1 MAVLHNLDP
10 FDALKIYYQGETD
23 GFPEEDFSENL
34 KARGVI
40 LPPLLHRFLREYGF
54 MTVNRQS
61 DAPRFFHPNL
71 MTKRIF
77 RYGEGKELPLLIIG
91 RVEEFEITVI
101 DEKSDDPT
109 VLLMK
114 NTPTQAQVLPS
125 DDTVSELFKVMLCA
139 LMMKMDG
146 AIIAD
151 EPELAAR
158 LLRENGFD
166 LEAIANNPVLHREYS
181 LCFSE
186 EARTF
191 TAAEFKDGE
200 LARFFFLRSEG
211 FLKGLK
217 EIRETE
223 QNTISL

>member
-10 FDALKIYYQGETD
+10 FDAMKIYYQGEAD
-23 GFPEEDFSENL
+23 GFPEDDFAENL
-34 KARGVI
+34 KTRGII
-40 LPPLLHRFLREYGF
+40 LPTILHRFLREYGF

-61 DAPRFFHPNL
+61 DAPRFIHPNI

-91 RVEEFEITVI
+91 RVDEFEITVI
-101 DEKSDDPT
+101 DEVSDDPT

-125 DDTVSELFKVMLCA
+125 DDTLSELFKVMFCA
-139 LMMKMDG
+139 LMMKTTG
-146 AIIAD
+146 AIVAD

-166 LEAIANNPVLHREYS
+166 LEAITNDPKLHREYS
-181 LCFSE
+181 ICFSE
-186 EARTF
+186 EVRTF
-191 TAAEFKDGE
+191 TAAEFSEGE
-200 LARFFFLRSEG
+200 LAKFFFLRSER
-211 FLKGLK
+211 FLKGLG
-217 EIRETE
+217 EIR
-223 QNTISL
+223 

>member
-10 FDALKIYYQGETD
+10 FDALKIFYQGETD
-23 GFPEEDFSENL
+23 GFPEEDFAENL
-34 KARGVI
+34 KTRGII
-40 LPPLLHRFLREYGF
+40 LPPILHRFLREYGF

-61 DAPRFFHPNL
+61 DAPRFIHPNI

-91 RVEEFEITVI
+91 RVEDFEITVI
-101 DEKSDDPT
+101 DEKNDDPA

-114 NTPTQAQVLPS
+114 NTPKQAQVLPS
-125 DDTVSELFKVMLCA
+125 DDTLSELFKVMFVA
-139 LMMKMDG
+139 LMMKTNG
-146 AIIAD
+146 AIVAD
-151 EPELAAR
+151 EPELATR

-166 LEAIANNPVLHREYS
+166 LEAITNNPVLHREYS

-186 EARTF
+186 DLRTF
-191 TAAEFKDGE
+191 TAAEFKEGE
-200 LARFFFLRSEG
+200 LEKFFFLRSER

-217 EIRETE
+217 EIQETE
-223 QNTISL
+223 QKAIT

>member
-10 FDALKIYYQGETD
+10 IEALKIFYQGETD

-34 KARGVI
+34 KTRGIVLPAI
-40 LPPLLHRFLREYGF
+40 LHGFLREYGY

-61 DAPRFFHPNL
+61 DAPRFLHPNI
-71 MTKRIF
+71 MMKRIF

-91 RVEEFEITVI
+91 RVDEFEITVI
-101 DEKSDDPT
+101 DEKKDDPT
-109 VLLMK
+109 VFLMK
-114 NTPTQAQVLPS
+114 NTPTQAQLLPS

-139 LMMKMDG
+139 LMVKSSG
-146 AIIAD
+146 AVIAD

-158 LLRENGFD
+158 LLRENNFD
-166 LEAIANNPVLHREYS
+166 LEAITNDPALHREYS
-181 LCFSE
+181 ICFSE

-191 TAAEFKDGE
+191 TAAEFNEGE
-200 LARFFFLRSEG
+200 LARFFFLRSER

-217 EIRETE
+217 DI
-223 QNTISL
+223 Q

>member
-10 FDALKIYYQGETD
+10 FDALKIFYQGETD
-23 GFPEEDFSENL
+23 GFPEEDFAENL
-34 KARGVI
+34 KTRGII
-40 LPPLLHRFLREYGF
+40 LPPILHRFLREYGF

-61 DAPRFFHPNL
+61 DAPRFIHPNI

-77 RYGEGKELPLLIIG
+77 RYGEGKELPLLILG
-91 RVEEFEITVI
+91 RVDEYEITVI

-125 DDTVSELFKVMLCA
+125 DDTLSELFKVMFCA
-139 LMMKMDG
+139 LMMKTTG
-146 AIIAD
+146 AIVAD
-151 EPELAAR
+151 EPALAAR

-166 LEAIANNPVLHREYS
+166 LDAITNNPALHREYS
-181 LCFSE
+181 ICFSE
-186 EARTF
+186 EVRTF
-191 TAAEFKDGE
+191 TAAEFNDGE
-200 LARFFFLRSEG
+200 LAKFFFLRSER

-217 EIRETE
+217 DIG
-223 QNTISL
+223 